1 MKATRSSVTVTC
13 LGYSQSKGVQLSP
26 PLFGIIYKATEHTTG
41 RVYIGQ
47 TIKTLARRKTNHAFA
62 AKKGD
67 RRGKFQIAI
76 IEHGINA
83 FCWEQ
88 IDTAENQYELDQKEK
103 YWIDFYKS
111 NNPTYGYNL
120 TTGGIVY
127 NPTEETKQKISVS
140 MRGENNHKAVL
151 TEQIVKLIKIDI
163 RNMANNREIAR
174 KHNVSYEI
182 VKNIRYRRS
191 WVWITI

>member
-1 MKATRSSVTVTC
+1 
-13 LGYSQSKGVQLSP
+13 
-26 PLFGIIYKATEHTTG
+26 
-41 RVYIGQ
+41 
-47 TIKTLARRKTNHAFA
+47 
-62 AKKGD
+62 
-67 RRGKFQIAI
+67 
-76 IEHGINA
+76 
-83 FCWEQ
+83 
-88 IDTAENQYELDQKEK
+88 
-103 YWIDFYKS
+103 
-111 NNPTYGYNL
+111 
-120 TTGGIVY
+120 
-127 NPTEETKQKISVS
+127 